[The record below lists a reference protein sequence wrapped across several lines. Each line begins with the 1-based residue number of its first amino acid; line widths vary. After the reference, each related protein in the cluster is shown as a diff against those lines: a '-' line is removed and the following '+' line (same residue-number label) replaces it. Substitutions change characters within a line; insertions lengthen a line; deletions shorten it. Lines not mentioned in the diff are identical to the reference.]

1 MRLDKLLAHMGYGT
15 RKEVKQLLKSGAV
28 MWNGEVIKSANQK
41 VSPEEDSITVYG
53 ERVEYKEFLYLMM
66 NKPADVISATWDKMD
81 QTVIDLLI
89 EEDRHFE
96 PFPVGRLDKDTEG
109 LLLLTNDGKLAHQL
123 LTPKNNIAKTYMAK
137 VKHPIDEEDVKRF
150 AEGIQLE
157 EFMTK
162 PAVLERTVDDLII
175 RVTITEGKFHQV
187 KRMVH
192 AIDNE
197 VLHLQRVSMGSL
209 QLDESLALGEYR
221 ELTDEEL
228 SCLLQDIEAAG
239 V

>member
-41 VSPEEDSITVYG
+41 VNPEEDSITVYG

>member
-41 VSPEEDSITVYG
+41 VNPEEDSITVYG
-53 ERVEYKEFLYLMM
+53 ERVEYKEFLYLMT

-209 QLDESLALGEYR
+209 KLDESLALGEYR

-228 SCLLQDIEAAG
+228 SSLLKDIEEAG

>member
-41 VSPEEDSITVYG
+41 VNPEEDSITVYG

-137 VKHPIDEEDVKRF
+137 VKHPIDEEDVNRF

-209 QLDESLALGEYR
+209 KLDESLALGEYR

-228 SCLLQDIEAAG
+228 SSLLQDIEAAG

>member
-41 VSPEEDSITVYG
+41 VNPEEDSITVYG

-209 QLDESLALGEYR
+209 KLDESLALGEYR

-228 SCLLQDIEAAG
+228 SSLLKDIEEAG

>member
-41 VSPEEDSITVYG
+41 VNPEEDSITVYG

-209 QLDESLALGEYR
+209 KLDESLALGEYR

-228 SCLLQDIEAAG
+228 SSLLQDIEAAG

>member
-41 VSPEEDSITVYG
+41 VNPEEDSITVYG

-137 VKHPIDEEDVKRF
+137 VKHPIDEEDMKRF

-209 QLDESLALGEYR
+209 KLDESLALGEYR

>member
-209 QLDESLALGEYR
+209 KLDESLALGEYR